1 MAQPPQLPQSQ
12 SQQQQQHHQQQQSH
26 MSSWRSGSLGSRGK
40 SSFACSQGATPVP
53 SFQPV
58 AGPSPVQSQKHHNL
72 PTPQASEAAFSNTR
86 EEPTS
91 SSGTRRVPIRNEI
104 ERAPRAT
111 SLEEPRRQ
119 MAQLHLGG
127 SRSPCPGRHSP
138 CPPSRG
144 ILAHKANGT
153 ERSLAGSV
161 GTVGSLAGSI
171 STVPPGASVGSF
183 SPSCDARRR
192 LAMLHEIDAQTLA
205 VQGACKQTAALLKNT
220 QKPAIADPLKENS
233 KAHLGLDLAAALL
246 SAAQALHEDAADS
259 MGQTAPA
266 SASTGTAL
274 AALQAHIEEQQRY
287 QTGLLESLSQQWEL
301 RFATIEKALL
311 NGLEGASAAS
321 ALMNERSG
329 RFVLLAEGLEHAIS
343 KSVGTTEEVSVLAQ
357 DVKRVEKDL
366 ACLAEELAS
375 EKAERQRTLAAVG
388 QQTEHQVACL
398 CANIKDSLLCHVR
411 DTNTA
416 VDGDGCSKIDRL
428 DREVRQER
436 AERSQLATE
445 CRTTANETEQLRK
458 LLASA
463 NEYLFN
469 LSHELVVGYGGNGN
483 QSQSAGLKLEY
494 AQRLESLGKELRGEL
509 AGRSCGATPALVD
522 DDQNKREDSTT
533 GPCPSKL
540 PSAHSF
546 VHSGDFSLVSPSSS
560 QAIRR
565 MTEDGELNERDRA
578 SLEGPVAR
586 DAPTQHLE
594 GLTQSI
600 VAMLQPEKS
609 S

>member
-1 MAQPPQLPQSQ
+1 
-12 SQQQQQHHQQQQSH
+12 
-26 MSSWRSGSLGSRGK
+26 
-40 SSFACSQGATPVP
+40 
-53 SFQPV
+53 
-58 AGPSPVQSQKHHNL
+58 
-72 PTPQASEAAFSNTR
+72 
-86 EEPTS
+86 
-91 SSGTRRVPIRNEI
+91 
-104 ERAPRAT
+104 
-111 SLEEPRRQ
+111 
-119 MAQLHLGG
+119 
-127 SRSPCPGRHSP
+127 
-138 CPPSRG
+138 
-144 ILAHKANGT
+144 
-153 ERSLAGSV
+153 
-161 GTVGSLAGSI
+161 
-171 STVPPGASVGSF
+171 
-183 SPSCDARRR
+183 
-192 LAMLHEIDAQTLA
+192 
-205 VQGACKQTAALLKNT
+205 
-220 QKPAIADPLKENS
+220 
-233 KAHLGLDLAAALL
+233 
-246 SAAQALHEDAADS
+246 
-259 MGQTAPA
+259 
-266 SASTGTAL
+266 
-274 AALQAHIEEQQRY
+274 
-287 QTGLLESLSQQWEL
+287 
-301 RFATIEKALL
+301 
-311 NGLEGASAAS
+311 LEGASAAS
-321 ALMNERSG
+321 AQMNEQSG
-329 RFVLLAEGLEHAIS
+329 RFVHLAEGLEHAIS
-343 KSVGTTEEVSVLAQ
+343 KAVGATKEVSVLAQ
-357 DVKRVEKDL
+357 DVKKVEEDL
-366 ACLAEELAS
+366 ACLAAELAS

-398 CANIKDSLLCHVR
+398 CATIKDSLLCHVR

-522 DDQNKREDSTT
+522 DDHH
-533 GPCPSKL
+533 P
-540 PSAHSF
+540 F
-546 VHSGDFSLVSPSSS
+546 VHSGDFSLVSPGSS

-565 MTEDGELNERDRA
+565 MAEDGELNERDRA
-578 SLEGPVAR
+578 SFEEPVAR